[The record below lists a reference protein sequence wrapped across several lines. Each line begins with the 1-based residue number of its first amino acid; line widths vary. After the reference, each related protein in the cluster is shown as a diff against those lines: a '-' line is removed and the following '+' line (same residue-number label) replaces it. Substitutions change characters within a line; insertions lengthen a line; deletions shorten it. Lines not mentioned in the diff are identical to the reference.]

1 MTLSRRFGP
10 MMSAFLFGLPLGT
23 GLLCLLRSGPL
34 EATPLARYAEHPA
47 ECVLVVIFGCAL
59 GAFVG
64 KLLGLLTERA
74 ATSQARL
81 PAWDGKTVPVVNA
94 EKMLAQ
100 YKTLPGRVQASYL
113 GTRIAAVLAFL
124 TARKSANELDDQ
136 LRCLADTDA
145 MNLDAS
151 YSLTRF
157 ISWAMPIL
165 GFLGTVLGITAAISG
180 VDPSKLEQNIGQVT
194 GGLAE
199 AFDTTALALG
209 LTMVVMFFSFVVERA
224 EHRMLGRVDQYV
236 EDELAHRFE
245 RTGAVGGELVEVLR
259 EQGSSILKTTEL
271 LVQRQ
276 AAVWAKS
283 LEEANVRRK
292 ETEADFKKQ
301 LAAGID
307 AALERTLET
316 QTRRLGELQQQ
327 AAAPTHALVEKLGA
341 LGKTADAL
349 TRQAEVLGRLQEGER
364 QLVQLQ
370 QLLQQNLASLAD
382 AGSFQQA
389 VHSLTAAIHL
399 MTAQMTAHA
408 TAIPT
413 SMRRPGAAA

>member
-10 MMSAFLFGLPLGT
+10 MASAFLFGLPLGT
-23 GLLCLLRSGPL
+23 GLLFLLRSGPL
-34 EATPLARYAEHPA
+34 QATPLSRYVEHPA

-59 GAFVG
+59 GAFLG
-64 KLLGLLTERA
+64 KLLGVLSERA

-81 PAWDGKTVPVVNA
+81 PAWDGKTVSVSDA
-94 EKMLAQ
+94 EKLLATV
-100 YKTLPGRVQASYL
+100 KKLPGWVQASHM
-113 GTRIAAVLAFL
+113 GSRIAAVLAFL

-136 LRCLADTDA
+136 IRCLADTDA
-145 MNLDAS
+145 MNVEAS

-180 VDPSKLEQNIGQVT
+180 VDPSQLEQNIGQVT

-199 AFDTTALALG
+199 AFDTTALALA
-209 LTMVVMFFSFVVERA
+209 LTMVVMFISFMVERA
-224 EHRMLGRVDQYV
+224 EHRMLSRVDQYV

-259 EQGSSILKTTEL
+259 EQGTCLLKTTEL
-271 LVQRQ
+271 LVEKQ
-276 AAVWAKS
+276 AAVWAKA
-283 LEEANVRRK
+283 LEEASGRRK
-292 ETEADFKKQ
+292 EMEAEFKKQ
-301 LAAGID
+301 LSVGLD
-307 AALERTLET
+307 SSLERTLEAHG
-316 QTRRLGELQQQ
+316 RRMIELQQQ
-327 AAAPTHALVEKLGA
+327 ASGPTAALVEKLGTLA
-341 LGKTADAL
+341 KTADAVS
-349 TRQAEVLGRLQEGER
+349 RQAEVLGRLQEGER

-370 QLLQQNLASLAD
+370 QMLQQNLSSLAD

-399 MTAQMTAHA
+399 MTAQV
-408 TAIPT
+408 
-413 SMRRPGAAA
+413 SGSGSYRRPGAAA

>member
-10 MMSAFLFGLPLGT
+10 MISAFLFGLPLGT
-23 GLLCLLRSGPL
+23 GLLCLLRGPL
-34 EATPLARYAEHPA
+34 QATPLGRYVEHPA

-59 GAFVG
+59 GVFIG
-64 KLLGLLTERA
+64 KLLGVLSERA
-74 ATSQARL
+74 ASSQARL
-81 PAWDGKTVPVVNA
+81 PAWDGKTVPVTNS
-94 EKMLAQ
+94 ENMLTSF
-100 YKTLPGRVQASYL
+100 KKLPGWVQASHL
-113 GTRIAAVLAFL
+113 GSRIAAVLVFL

-145 MNLDAS
+145 MNLEAS

-180 VDPSKLEQNIGQVT
+180 VDPSQLEQNIGQVT

-224 EHRMLGRVDQYV
+224 EHRMLGGVDLYV
-236 EDELAHRFE
+236 EEELAHRFE
-245 RTGAVGGELVEVLR
+245 RTGAVGGELIEVLR

-276 AAVWAKS
+276 AAVWAKA
-283 LEEANVRRK
+283 LEEANGRRK
-292 ETEADFKKQ
+292 EMEADFKKQ
-301 LAAGID
+301 LAAGVD
-307 AALERTLET
+307 AALEKTLDAHS
-316 QTRRLGELQQQ
+316 RRLGELQHQ
-327 AAAPTHALVEKLGA
+327 ASGPTNVLVEKLGTLA
-341 LGKTADAL
+341 KTAEAMSKQ
-349 TRQAEVLGRLQEGER
+349 TEALGRLQEGER

-399 MTAQMTAHA
+399 MTAQMTAH
-408 TAIPT
+408 IPAST
-413 SMRRPGAAA
+413 TMRRPGAAA